1 MFVPVL
7 WLVKMSSRG
16 RDFGRGNKRKYPEHN
31 SSNSKKRNFDEGYPR
46 NDMRWHNKFRYNVNN
61 ISPNY
66 SSRNE
71 VHNRDNYRSN
81 QHYKSNSRRNFDYP
95 PRISTDSHIEQ
106 DKEMT
111 GNSLLNTERLEK
123 VLATKKRIEEA
134 FATKSSSTSN
144 QEMAF
149 EKPVMKETSIDN
161 KDKNTDGGVTPV
173 DSLDLRLTNSDFKE
187 IGSVASGVE
196 VEGDVGDLILN
207 VAPCSSQQRSFDKV
221 SLPTMPS
228 LSKQPRIGGWNV
240 TALSNSETGPLFA
253 NPPAVPPRISR
264 TMREQYLQESRE
276 EILGSI
282 VPNIDD
288 QSVGPKKSKTGLA
301 NQRSPRMSASRV
313 GQLYHSFLRSRLFG
327 GFTLK
332 LSKNTSKPIGPN
344 PLLDKSVL
352 ESHNYNSITENPTLQ
367 LEMPRPIMIKL
378 EANKATDLESPS
390 DCMEAE
396 EANEFCQ
403 EFSHLLTEPNFLIPS
418 EELEKLGLGHLAEM
432 NKLVNERRSS
442 GGSSNMPVN
451 SESYLRVRSLN
462 ALNSVTENDIT
473 YNPPTS
479 NVTSSPLPESPL
491 NNSFSNT
498 SHVQNNLQDMN
509 YEFVNV
515 PGPNEPQS
523 SGINSQVLTN
533 PLSSVT
539 AQDATLQEIHTP
551 VAESLSGNIL
561 FLFPYLEFYNCQ
573 VMPEMKADL
582 TV

>member
-1 MFVPVL
+1 MFVAVL

-16 RDFGRGNKRKYPEHN
+16 RGNVRGNKRKYPEHN
-31 SSNSKKRNFDEGYPR
+31 SFNSKKRNFDEGYPR
-46 NDMRWHNKFRYNVNN
+46 HDRRWNDKYRYNANN
-61 ISPNY
+61 TPPNY

-71 VHNRDNYRSN
+71 VHNRDSYRSN
-81 QHYKSNSRRNFDYP
+81 HLYKSSSHRNFDYVP
-95 PRISTDSHIEQ
+95 LISTDSHIEQ

-111 GNSLLNTERLEK
+111 GNSPLNTERLEK

-134 FATKSSSTSN
+134 FATKSINTSN

-161 KDKNTDGGVTPV
+161 KDKNTDGVVTPV
-173 DSLDLRLTNSDFKE
+173 NSLDLRLTNSDFKE
-187 IGSVASGVE
+187 IGSVASGVV
-196 VEGDVGDLILN
+196 VEGETDVGDLILN
-207 VAPCSSQQRSFDKV
+207 VAQCSSQQRSFNKV
-221 SLPTMPS
+221 VLPTMPS
-228 LSKQPRIGGWNV
+228 LSKQPRMGGWNV
-240 TALSNSETGPLFA
+240 TALSDSETAPLFA
-253 NPPAVPPRISR
+253 NPHAVPPRISR

-301 NQRSPRMSASRV
+301 NQRSPRMSVSRV

-332 LSKNTSKPIGPN
+332 LSKNTSKPTGPN

-352 ESHNYNSITENPTLQ
+352 ESHNYNSISENPALQ

-378 EANKATDLESPS
+378 EANKATDLGSTP

-432 NKLVNERRSS
+432 NKLINERRSS
-442 GGSSNMPVN
+442 GGPSNTTVN

-479 NVTSSPLPESPL
+479 NITSSLLPESPL
-491 NNSFSNT
+491 NNSSFSNT

-515 PGPNEPQS
+515 PGPNEAQLNGINTQAPTNPQS
-523 SGINSQVLTN
+523 SVS
-533 PLSSVT
+533 
-539 AQDATLQEIHTP
+539 AQDATLQDIHTP
-551 VAESLSGNIL
+551 VAESLSGNII
-561 FLFPYLEFYNCQ
+561 FLFPHLELYNCDRVVLLPQ
-573 VMPEMKADL
+573 
-582 TV
+582 